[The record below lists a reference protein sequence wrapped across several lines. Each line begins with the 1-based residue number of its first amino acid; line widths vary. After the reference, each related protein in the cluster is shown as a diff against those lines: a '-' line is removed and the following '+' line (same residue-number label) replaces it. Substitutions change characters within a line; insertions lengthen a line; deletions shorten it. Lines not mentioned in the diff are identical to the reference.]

1 VAKLTRHAAL
11 PYDDRMS
18 VYPPID
24 RFGVIGNLDTIALVG
39 MDGSIDFMCFPY
51 FDSPSVFARLL
62 DCDKGGFFRISP
74 VLEGAR
80 HRQMYLPDT
89 NVLFT
94 RFLSNDGVA
103 EISDFMTL
111 EEGQHRMVRRVKTV
125 RGEITFRAVC
135 EPRMNYGRDP
145 HKLTISH
152 DGIALFE
159 STGDV
164 AQALRLRSSVAL
176 HEGPNGAAIA
186 EVTLRAGQVATFILE
201 EAKPGV
207 DSPAANPD
215 YPARAFKETAD
226 WWRRWVARS
235 TYRGRWREIVNR
247 SALVLKL
254 LTSRTYG
261 SIVAAPT
268 FGLPEEIGG
277 ERNWDYRYTWVRD
290 GSFTLY
296 GLMRLGYTDEAA
308 AFMRWFE
315 ERCSELRPD
324 GSLQLMYGID
334 GRHVLTEETLGHLDG
349 YMGSKPVRVG
359 NGAYQQLQ
367 LDIYGELMDSVYLY
381 DKYGQPI
388 SHDVWMNLR
397 RLIDWTCENWRRPDE
412 GIWEVRGG
420 QREFLFSRVMCWA
433 AVDRGIRLA
442 RKRSFPAP
450 IERWHKVRDEIYEEI
465 FTRFWDSR
473 RCAFV
478 QYENAQTTDAS
489 ALLMPLIKF
498 ISPTDPRWLST
509 LRAIEEDLVDDSHV
523 YRYRHGECADDGLRG
538 REGTFC
544 ICSFWYAECLAR
556 AGDLDAAR
564 YCFEKMLGYSN
575 HLGLFPEELGP
586 AGEHLGNFPQAF
598 THIGL
603 ISAAYYLDRELSKHG
618 RG

>member
-1 VAKLTRHAAL
+1 
-11 PYDDRMS
+11 MS
-18 VYPPID
+18 NYAPID
-24 RFGVIGNLDTIALVG
+24 RFGVIGNMDTVALVG

-51 FDSPSVFARLL
+51 FDSPSIFGRML
-62 DCDKGGFFRISP
+62 DAEKGGFFRISP
-74 VLEGAR
+74 VLEDAR
-80 HRQMYLPDT
+80 HKQMYLPDT
-89 NVLFT
+89 NILFT
-94 RFLSNDGVA
+94 RFLSEDGVA

-125 RGEITFRAVC
+125 RGEITFRMTCA
-135 EPRMNYGRDP
+135 PRMDYGRAA
-145 HKLTISH
+145 HKLE
-152 DGIALFE
+152 IAGDSAIFE
-159 STGDV
+159 SAGPDKL
-164 AQALRLRSSVAL
+164 ALRLRSSVQLKAN
-176 HEGPNGAAIA
+176 EGAAVA
-186 EVTLRAGQVATFILE
+186 EFTLRAGQVAFFVLE
-201 EAKPGV
+201 DIIAGV
-207 DSPAANPD
+207 DSPSANPD
-215 YPARAFKETAD
+215 YLGRAFKETAD
-226 WWRRWVARS
+226 FWRRWVARS
-235 TYRGRWREIVNR
+235 TYRGRWREVVNR

-268 FGLPEEIGG
+268 FGLPEEVGG

-315 ERCSELRPD
+315 DRCSELRPD
-324 GSLQLMYGID
+324 GSIQIMYGID
-334 GRHVLTEETLGHLDG
+334 GRHELPESTLDHLEG
-349 YMGSKPVRVG
+349 YMGSKPVRIG
-359 NGAYQQLQ
+359 NGAYDQLQ

-381 DKYGQPI
+381 DKYGEPV
-388 SHDVWMNLR
+388 SHDVWCNLR
-397 RLIDWTCENWRRPDE
+397 RLIEWTCDNWKLADE
-412 GIWEVRGG
+412 GIWEIRGG
-420 QREFLFSRVMCWA
+420 RREFLFSRVMCWA

-450 IERWHKVRDEIYEEI
+450 LERWEKVRDEIYEEI
-465 FTRFWDSR
+465 FHRFWDPKR
-473 RCAFV
+473 KAFV
-478 QYENAQTTDAS
+478 QYEGAGTTDAS
-489 ALLMPLIKF
+489 SLLMPLIKF

-523 YRYRHGECADDGLRG
+523 YRYKHGEGADDGLRG

-556 AGDLDAAR
+556 AGDLDQAR

-586 AGEHLGNFPQAF
+586 SGEHLGNFPQAF

-603 ISAAYYLDRELSKHG
+603 ISAAYYLDRELSRRG
-618 RG
+618 RS

>member
-1 VAKLTRHAAL
+1 MTYA
-11 PYDDRMS
+11 
-18 VYPPID
+18 PID

-51 FDSPSVFARLL
+51 FDSPSIFARLL
-62 DCDKGGFFRISP
+62 DTEKGGSFRISP

-80 HRQMYLPDT
+80 QKQMYLPDT

-94 RFLSNDGVA
+94 RFLSYDGVA
-103 EISDFMTL
+103 EISDFMPV
-111 EEGQHRMVRRVKTV
+111 EDGQHRVVRRVKTV

-135 EPRMNYGRDP
+135 HPRLNYGRSE
-145 HKLTISH
+145 HVLHVES
-152 DGIALFE
+152 DGFVFE
-159 STGDV
+159 STGPDKL
-164 AQALRLRSSVAL
+164 ALRLRSSVPL
-176 HEGPNGAAIA
+176 HEKDGAAVA
-186 EVTLRAGQVATFILE
+186 EFTLKVGEIATFVLE
-201 EAKPGV
+201 QATPGV
-207 DSPAANPD
+207 PSPSANPD
-215 YPARAFKETAD
+215 YVTAAFKETAD
-226 WWRRWVARS
+226 FWRRWVARS
-235 TYRGRWREIVNR
+235 TYRGRWREVVNR

-268 FGLPEEIGG
+268 FGLPEEVGG

-296 GLMRLGYTDEAA
+296 GLMRLGYTDEAG

-315 ERCSELRPD
+315 DRCAELGPD
-324 GSLQLMYGID
+324 GSLQIMYGID
-334 GRHVLTEETLGHLDG
+334 GRHQLPEETLDHFEG
-349 YMGSKPVRVG
+349 YMGSRPVRIG
-359 NGAYQQLQ
+359 NGACNQLQ

-388 SHDVWMNLR
+388 SHDVWCNLR
-397 RLIDWTCENWRRPDE
+397 KLIDWTCEHWKLADE
-412 GIWEVRGG
+412 GIWEIRGG
-420 QREFLFSRVMCWA
+420 RREFLFSRVMCWA

-450 IERWHKVRDEIYEEI
+450 VERWRKVRDEIYDEI
-465 FTRFWDSR
+465 FTRFWDEKR
-473 RCAFV
+473 RAFV
-478 QYENAQTTDAS
+478 QYEGAGTTDAS

-509 LRAIEEDLVDDSHV
+509 LRAIEADLVDDSHV
-523 YRYRHGECADDGLRG
+523 YRYKLGESADDGLRG

-544 ICSFWYAECLAR
+544 ICTFWYAECLAR
-556 AGDLDAAR
+556 AGDLDQAR

-586 AGEHLGNFPQAF
+586 SGEHLGNFPQAF

-603 ISAAYYLDRELSKHG
+603 ISAAYYLDRELSLRG
-618 RG
+618 RS